1 MIMGGGRIAVYLT
14 TLLQESG
21 MSVTVIERDR
31 ARCDALCDLIPAATV
46 ICGDATKSDVLQEE
60 GIRAADAFVA
70 LTGDDGDN
78 IVTSMYAGRCQVGTI
93 VTKVNR
99 EHFTDIL
106 ESSGLDCIVSPKD
119 LIAQQL
125 ARYVRA
131 MSNSVGSSMETLY
144 KLADGKAEALEFTVG
159 DDFAC
164 AGQTL
169 RELRLKPGVLI
180 CAIIRGSRSIIP
192 DGSTQILAGDHAI
205 IVSAAGRLKTLDGI
219 LEGHV

>member
-1 MIMGGGRIAVYLT
+1 M
-14 TLLQESG
+14 
-21 MSVTVIERDR
+21 
-31 ARCDALCDLIPAATV
+31 
-46 ICGDATKSDVLQEE
+46 
-60 GIRAADAFVA
+60 A